1 MRWNLVSQCTFDG
14 ALIGTARNSLS
25 ELAAGHHQLIN
36 LHLLTRHYFIEYA
49 QGVFLVGDFGLAFH
63 QSVFDHGRL
72 PFQSSSARGV
82 VFRKI
87 TSCIGFML
95 IITAHLSLPLDEIE
109 FTAVRS
115 QGAGGQNVNKTSTA
129 AHLRF
134 DVLASSLPDDCKQ
147 RLLAQRDQRISSDGV
162 IVIKA
167 QSSRSLE
174 NNRNDALD
182 RLRELIARAA
192 IVPRKRKATK
202 PTRSSKLK
210 RLDGKTKRGA
220 LKAMRR
226 NLDD

>member
-1 MRWNLVSQCTFDG
+1 
-14 ALIGTARNSLS
+14 
-25 ELAAGHHQLIN
+25 
-36 LHLLTRHYFIEYA
+36 
-49 QGVFLVGDFGLAFH
+49 
-63 QSVFDHGRL
+63 
-72 PFQSSSARGV
+72 
-82 VFRKI
+82 
-87 TSCIGFML
+87 ML

-167 QSSRSLE
+167 QASRSLE
-174 NNRNDALD
+174 QNRNDALE
-182 RLRELIARAA
+182 RLREMLARAA
-192 IVPRKRKATK
+192 VVPRKRKVTK
-202 PTRSSKLK
+202 PSRAAKRK
-210 RLDGKTKRGA
+210 RLDNKTKRGA

-226 NLDD
+226 NIGD